1 MKEPVQETFDQ
12 NYLGNDLLTWR
23 GGVMFFF
30 FFKYSD
36 SQCCWK
42 KYSEN
47 VTIEELDKAIIK
59 LNRGTSSDIFGV
71 TAECILYCG
80 DKLKKPVIETD

>member
-1 MKEPVQETFDQ
+1 MVGPLNKTKFEYEQFIKICQHEF
-12 NYLGNDLLTWR
+12 
-23 GGVMFFF
+23 
-30 FFKYSD
+30 SH
-36 SQCCWK
+36 
-42 KYSEN
+42 EN

-59 LNRGTSSDIFGV
+59 LNRGKSSDIFGV